1 MFVFHLSV
9 VTGNR
14 YGEIPPTDIKFPM
27 PADLVNYTVGSKDFS
42 KIAIPPS
49 LVQERMDQMRDNGKN
64 MNILGFSI
72 VPCNSTPLIV
82 HAKKMMQLVVN
93 YGENLICVENISRQY

>member
-1 MFVFHLSV
+1 MFVSV

-14 YGEIPPTDIKFPM
+14 YGETPPTDIKFPM
-27 PADLVNYTVGSKDFS
+27 PADLVNYTVRSKDFS

-49 LVQERMDQMRDNGKN
+49 LVQERMDQMRDNGKS

-82 HAKKMMQLVVN
+82 HAKMRQLVVN
-93 YGENLICVENISRQY
+93 YGENLICVENISLQY